1 MATPVMK
8 DQSQTFNQLKRI
20 SGNLLDK
27 HRNEDGNDVQQ
38 VRVIKERDGNV
49 LLITKCFV
57 IRERV
62 L

>member
-27 HRNEDGNDVQQ
+27 HRNEDGDDVQQ

-49 LLITKCFV
+49 LLSK
-57 IRERV
+57 
-62 L
+62 